1 MALKRKR
8 IARHT
13 VGFGRMRL
21 FYFAATLLVLSWVI
35 AQAQNSEIADSQ
47 GRIAA
52 TILND
57 EGEPVR
63 KAFVCISIR
72 GEEPSGGYSTTHC
85 GLVTDKNGEVE
96 IKNMKLGKLDIRA
109 EAPVGGYW
117 EEDTKA
123 AILQTVT
130 LTPEVPVV

>member
-1 MALKRKR
+1 
-8 IARHT
+8 
-13 VGFGRMRL
+13 MRL

-35 AQAQNSEIADSQ
+35 AQAQNSEIAHSQ